1 MSNTTERDRADTAT
15 VPVGGEAGCRST
27 AHAGDS

>member
-15 VPVGGEAGCRST
+15 VPVGGEVGCRST
-27 AHAGDS
+27 AHAES

>member
-1 MSNTTERDRADTAT
+1 MSNTTERGRADSAT